1 MKLTVRKRQ
10 VGEIPL
16 LEVVPQEQIHDRLP
30 LVIYYHGWQTRK
42 ELVLTQGRKL
52 AAKGIRVILPDADNH
67 GERLRPV
74 SPIVSQ
80 TFWSSIYSNLFE
92 FEYLLEYFQKL
103 NLVTDKIGVGGVSMG
118 GMTTCGLLTQHP
130 EITAA
135 ACIMGTPSPTA
146 YREYMLK
153 RATKEQVKLPK
164 DFQKLLSW
172 VESYDLSLHPET
184 LHNRPLYFWHGRQD
198 EMIPFEDVADF
209 VAKHPKLRLTFVNED
224 ANHLVQVST
233 MEAVAEFFAQ
243 QLRN

>member
-10 VGEIPL
+10 IGTIPV
-16 LEVVPQEQIHDRLP
+16 LEVVPEDLVYEAIP
-30 LVIYYHGWQTRK
+30 LVVYYHGWQTRK

-92 FEYLLEYFQKL
+92 FEYLLDYFRKL

-118 GMTTCGLLTQHP
+118 GMTTCALLTQHP

-135 ACIMGTPSPTA
+135 ACVMGTPSPVK
-146 YREYMLK
+146 YRDYML
-153 RATKEQVKLPK
+153 RRGGQEGVKLPR
-164 DFQKLLSW
+164 DFVSLLSW
-172 VESYDLSLHPET
+172 VEDYDLSRHPET
-184 LHNRPLYFWHGRQD
+184 LEKRPLYFWHGRQD
-198 EMIPFEDVADF
+198 EKIPFEEVAAF
-209 VAKHPKLRLTFVNED
+209 VAKHSEQRLTFTEED
-224 ANHLVQVST
+224 AQHLVQVAT
-233 MEAVAEFFAQ
+233 MEEVADFFAQ
-243 QLRN
+243 QLS

>member
-1 MKLTVRKRQ
+1 MKVTVRKRQ
-10 VGEIPL
+10 IGVIPL
-16 LEVVPQEQIHDRLP
+16 LEVVTEAKIHQALP

-52 AAKGIRVILPDADNH
+52 AVKGMRVLLPDADNH

-74 SPIVSQ
+74 SPIISQ

-92 FEYLLEYFQKL
+92 FEYLVAYFRKL

-135 ACIMGTPSPTA
+135 ACVMGTPSPAA
-146 YREYMLK
+146 YRDYMLK
-153 RATKEQVKLPK
+153 RATQEKLKLPR
-164 DFQKLLSW
+164 DFEHLLSW

-184 LHNRPLYFWHGRQD
+184 LHKRPLYFWHGRQD
-198 EMIPFEDVADF
+198 EKIPFEDVAAF
-209 VAKHPKLRLTFVNED
+209 VAQHPEQHLTFAKED
-224 ANHLVQVST
+224 ANHLVQVAT
-233 MEAVAEFFAQ
+233 MEEVAAFFAE
-243 QLRN
+243 QLLK